1 MHLLCVTGRLWNNL
15 QSAVMDGSQG
25 SGASTPHPALLPAP
39 AALQPLQICFH
50 YPEWLFSIL
59 SHSGISAWQVFA
71 GRALGSQQCLGAWL
85 GEGSAQCGLLLV
97 QNVLG
102 TK

>member
-1 MHLLCVTGRLWNNL
+1 M
-15 QSAVMDGSQG
+15 MDGSQG
-25 SGASTPHPALLPAP
+25 SGASTPHPALLPGP

-71 GRALGSQQCLGAWL
+71 GRALGSQQCLGAWRARA
-85 GEGSAQCGLLLV
+85 GWAGRGLCSV
-97 QNVLG
+97 WAAFSTECFRIQM
-102 TK
+102 TCDAYS